1 MRLLLL
7 AIVALCALPAPSFA
21 FDCAKATTDVE
32 HQICGNK
39 ALRRADDEMSAAY
52 VKLLRAVDDPDIRA
66 ALIESQR
73 RWIKARDTGINDP
86 ATLEGSGVDD
96 DSTPP
101 SWAEILTGVTQE
113 RTAFLKQKSGGK
125 PAFVDGALAQRK
137 ALGAS
142 GAGPW
147 AGFSTDCYFIPDRQH
162 PNIYGYDCFGSMSR
176 QNGDRICTET
186 NDFASYTS
194 QTLRSVVDIVDGRA
208 QTRAKCGFN
217 YNGIKEC
224 PGDTVDKTAPD
235 GGWDM
240 TPDAAEDA
248 LGKAALKLDPESS
261 ETVADA
267 DWMNACLADKSFPAG
282 AGGKAP

>member
-1 MRLLLL
+1 MRLLIL
-7 AIVALCALPAPSFA
+7 ATATLCALTAPSFA
-21 FDCAKATTDVE
+21 LDCSKATTDVE
-32 HQICGNK
+32 HQMCGNK
-39 ALRRADDEMSAAY
+39 ALRRTDDEMSAAY
-52 VKLLRAVDDPDIRA
+52 AKLLRTVDDPDIHA

-73 RWIKARDTGINDP
+73 RWIKARDTGINNP
-86 ATLEGSGVDD
+86 ATIEGSGVDD

-101 SWAEILTGVTQE
+101 SFAEVLTGVTGD

-125 PAFVDGALAQRK
+125 PAFVAKALAQRK

-142 GAGPW
+142 GTGPW
-147 AGFSTDCYFIPDRQH
+147 AGFSSDCYFIPDRQH
-162 PNIYGYDCFGSMSR
+162 PNDYTYSCFGSMSR
-176 QNGDRICTET
+176 QNGDRVCTET

-194 QTLRSVVDIVDGRA
+194 QTLRTVVNIVDGRA
-208 QTRAKCGFN
+208 QVRAKCGFN

-240 TPDAAEDA
+240 TPDASKDTP
-248 LGKAALKLDPESS
+248 GKAALKLDPEAS

-282 AGGKAP
+282 AKAP